1 MKENKIKLPNRYNE
15 EVYLEEVENN
25 KYKLIHNSPYIR
37 RGTINKEK
45 NQLAFIDIEGGSM
58 ISLEDKLP
66 IGIVKSI
73 SDVDGDYIIEV
84 ET

>member
-1 MKENKIKLPNRYNE
+1 MPKSKIKLPNRYNE

-37 RGTINKEK
+37 RRTIDKEK
-45 NQLAFIDIEGGSM
+45 NQLAFIDIEGGPM
-58 ISLEDKLP
+58 ISLDDKLP

-73 SDVDGDYIIEV
+73 NDIDGDYIIEV

>member
-45 NQLAFIDIEGGSM
+45 NQLAFIDIEGGPM
-58 ISLEDKLP
+58 VSLEDKLP